1 VDPPLVAR
9 DGFLGRSHRNTNIDP
24 AGTFVAILDYLPQDT
39 GRAAAVARVRAAI
52 RRRTKAATC
61 YGAGPRYLHSTGQ
74 FHKGGT
80 NSGLFLL
87 LTGADATTTPVPEA
101 DYTFS
106 RLKHAQALGDYEAL
120 VANGRHV
127 IHFHVADATADF
139 SAALEILVNG
149 AMRQ

>member
-1 VDPPLVAR
+1 MGEKAIFEVR
-9 DGFLGRSHRNTNIDP
+9 DIDP
-24 AGTFVAILDYLPQDT
+24 GSSFVAILDYLPQDAR
-39 GRAAAVARVRAAI
+39 RAEAVAQVRAAI
-52 RRRTKAATC
+52 RRRTKAATT

-87 LTGADATTTPVPEA
+87 LTGAGATATPVPGA

-120 VANGRHV
+120 AANHRHV
-127 IHFHVADATADF
+127 VHFHVADAHADF
-139 SAALEILVNG
+139 SGALETIVNE